1 MGFSMS
7 LHDRADKLDRC
18 TSGGREWFIGYEFT
32 DNGEQVSTVIDAFS
46 EEDALTQF
54 QTNFW
59 RIAFGD
65 RSGRGPSGVDPHSF
79 YEIIEVRPATS
90 RDRRPSLD

>member
-1 MGFSMS
+1 MP
-7 LHDRADKLDRC
+7 LNDRIDELNCC
-18 TSGGREWFIGYEFT
+18 TSAGREWFIGYEFT

-46 EEDALTQF
+46 EKVALERF
-54 QTNFW
+54 KANFW

-65 RSGRGPSGVDPHSF
+65 LSGKGPNGVDPHDL
-79 YEIIEVRPATS
+79 YEIIEVRLATS

>member
-1 MGFSMS
+1 MGFSRPLYDCIDDLNRS
-7 LHDRADKLDRC
+7 TPA
-18 TSGGREWFIGYEFT
+18 GREWFIGYEFT

-54 QTNFW
+54 YANFW

-65 RSGRGPSGVDPHSF
+65 LSGKGPIGVDPHNLC
-79 YEIIEVRPATS
+79 EIIEVRPATS
-90 RDRRPSLD
+90 RDRRPNLN